1 MTFKPKPRPA
11 KLRIKP
17 RPQPAKEIDPL
28 DRMGALL
35 EAGHGTV
42 ENARF
47 YVDAFYT
54 NMVARMRGV
63 CEKAEKLKSWD
74 FMVGCYKQATELY
87 VLAAILYEQY
97 PEYPP
102 LMSDGAFDALGK
114 FMYQHW
120 DELDAEFTRW
130 YCVTAMGF
138 SAGTGCEVAER
149 PPITAML
156 KVIVGDDY
164 YAGQARRLVESGRAD
179 GQDKRT
185 FVVKRR
191 PRGKIGGIRKA

>member
-1 MTFKPKPRPA
+1 MTIKPKPRPN
-11 KLRIKP
+11 KLRVKP
-17 RPQPAKEIDPL
+17 RPKPVKPPDPL
-28 DRMGALL
+28 NRLGALL
-35 EAGHGTV
+35 EAGHGDV
-42 ENARF
+42 DDARF
-47 YVDAFYT
+47 YIDAFYT
-54 NMVARMRGV
+54 NMVARMRAI
-63 CEKAEKLKSWD
+63 CEKAEQSKSWD

-102 LMSDGAFDALGK
+102 LMSDGAFDSLGK

-120 DELDAEFTRW
+120 NELDEEFTRW
-130 YCVTAMGF
+130 YCITAMGF

-164 YAGQARRLVESGRAD
+164 YVGQARRLCDSGRAD
-179 GQDKRT
+179 NQGKRT

-191 PRGKIGGIRKA
+191 PRGKSGGIRKA